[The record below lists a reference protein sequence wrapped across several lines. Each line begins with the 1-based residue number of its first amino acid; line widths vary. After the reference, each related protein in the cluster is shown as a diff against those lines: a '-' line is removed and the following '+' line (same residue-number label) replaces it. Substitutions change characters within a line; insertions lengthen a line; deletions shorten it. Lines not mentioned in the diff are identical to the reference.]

1 MNFIGKKVLVTG
13 GSKGIGYAIAEGF
26 FLLGAEV
33 DITTTEKNK
42 KQFKNFKSYRVDFDN
57 EESTEKFLSVIRK
70 RKYDICINNAGINA
84 INEIQ
89 ETKLDDWENIL
100 KVNLTAP
107 FRVIQAVTPLMKENK
122 FGRIVNVSS
131 IWGKISKA
139 KRLPYSASK
148 FGIRGLTFACAA
160 ELAKDNILVN
170 NVLPGFTLTELTK
183 KILTPKEMKEI
194 EQQIPIG
201 RMADP
206 KEVAQVVLFLC
217 SEMNSYISG
226 QDIVVDGG
234 FVNV

>member
-57 EESTEKFLSVIRK
+57 EKSIEKFLSNISK
-70 RKYDICINNAGINA
+70 KKYDICINNAGINA

-107 FRVIQAVTPLMKENK
+107 FRVIKAVTPLMKENK

-139 KRLPYSASK
+139 KSRKS
-148 FGIRGLTFACAA
+148 F
-160 ELAKDNILVN
+160 
-170 NVLPGFTLTELTK
+170 
-183 KILTPKEMKEI
+183 
-194 EQQIPIG
+194 
-201 RMADP
+201 
-206 KEVAQVVLFLC
+206 
-217 SEMNSYISG
+217 
-226 QDIVVDGG
+226 
-234 FVNV
+234 